1 LPASLKVGGV
11 HLRQH
16 PQILKEPPVVKK
28 LVIVALVAL
37 GVTAAVKV
45 AKGR

>member
-1 LPASLKVGGV
+1 MAPSLGWATSPNVPF
-11 HLRQH
+11 RQ
-16 PQILKEPPVVKK
+16 EPPVVKK
-28 LVIVALVAL
+28 LIIVALVAL